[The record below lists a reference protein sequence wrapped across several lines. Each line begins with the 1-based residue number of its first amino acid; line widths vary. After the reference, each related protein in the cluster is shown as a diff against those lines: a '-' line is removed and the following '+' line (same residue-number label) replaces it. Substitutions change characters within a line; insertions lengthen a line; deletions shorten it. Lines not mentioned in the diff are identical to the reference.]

1 MSKRSPITTHILDV
15 SRGKPA
21 SGITCKLEKLE
32 EKKGWVPLGS
42 GITNS
47 DGRLENLLS
56 DSLSPGIYRIEF
68 LTKAYFEQQKT
79 RTFYPAINIQF
90 EVCDA
95 QEHYHVPLLLSPF
108 GFSTYRGS

>member
-15 SRGKPA
+15 SQGKPA
-21 SGITCKLEKLE
+21 SGVSCKLEKLD
-32 EKKGWVPLGS
+32 EKQRWIPLGT
-42 GITNS
+42 GVTNS
-47 DGRLENLLS
+47 DGRVENLLN

-68 LTKAYFEQQKT
+68 LTKPYFDQKKI
-79 RTFYPAINIQF
+79 RSFYPNVMIQF
-90 EVCDA
+90 EVLDA